1 MSDVV
6 TLCEALKLQYAY
18 LYQKHQNG
26 KDKHMHFQLHWYQ
39 ECSELLLET
48 LQRPCLQHK
57 ESTSAWFDFRNQR
70 LQQFSI
76 DHCISVLLS
85 LQGAVY
91 TYFNGKIVSEVKKA
105 DAHDQESD
113 PSRTPLMITEESEDV
128 YYRFG
133 GAALKEM
140 LHNRY
145 KQIHTTP
152 LDKRSQICV
161 EISVLKSML
170 CSDKSIIPP
179 SLKYR
184 DRGHM
189 YFPSQNIIPF
199 IKAVDDLVRQIAN
212 NDGMKKHGKTIIEV
226 TSQHVKSD
234 PNLKKQF
241 EQALLLSFDTLDPIK
256 YAVTTVYTKFLRKI
270 CNTRLAEFMDCFQ
283 QIQAS
288 QNGLATL
295 SGQNFRD
302 TLLSQHVNLKSHTV
316 Q

>member
-1 MSDVV
+1 
-6 TLCEALKLQYAY
+6 
-18 LYQKHQNG
+18 
-26 KDKHMHFQLHWYQ
+26 MHFQLQWYQ

-76 DHCISVLLS
+76 DHCNSVLLS

-91 TYFNGKIVSEVKKA
+91 TYFNRKVASEVKKA
-105 DAHDQESD
+105 EAHDQESD
-113 PSRTPLMITEESEDV
+113 QSSIPPIITEESEDV

-145 KQIHTTP
+145 KRIHTTA

-170 CSDKSIIPP
+170 CSGKSIIPP

-184 DRGHM
+184 ETEDTCTFH
-189 YFPSQNIIPF
+189 
-199 IKAVDDLVRQIAN
+199 
-212 NDGMKKHGKTIIEV
+212 
-226 TSQHVKSD
+226 
-234 PNLKKQF
+234 LK
-241 EQALLLSFDTLDPIK
+241 I
-256 YAVTTVYTKFLRKI
+256 
-270 CNTRLAEFMDCFQ
+270 
-283 QIQAS
+283 
-288 QNGLATL
+288 
-295 SGQNFRD
+295 
-302 TLLSQHVNLKSHTV
+302 
-316 Q
+316 